1 MRLVETERERGR
13 GREREGEGG
22 REMER
27 GRDAPARPAG
37 RRDWLTVAK
46 VITV

>member
-1 MRLVETERERGR
+1 MKPRGKEGEGGR
-13 GREREGEGG
+13 GREGG